1 MNNKHGIG
9 VLSLLLLTSFGADA
23 AKVYSWVDGNGIT
36 HYSDAPPPGKNAKEV
51 DLRVAPLLDS
61 SAPRSVQ
68 VDNFNS
74 LTGADA
80 KKEKEAAKLT
90 IELLSPEQGSTLR
103 DNTGN
108 IVFQSTISP
117 KPPTQYDVR
126 LTLDGKAAP
135 IVSNSLSVRVENVDR
150 GAHEAQLELLA
161 KDGTILAKSSAVTFY
176 LHRASVTPAPK
187 PTPKADQG

>member
-9 VLSLLLLTSFGADA
+9 VLSLLLLTSFGTDA

-51 DLRVAPLLDS
+51 DLRVAPLLG

-108 IVFQSTISP
+108 IVFQGTISP
-117 KPPTQYDVR
+117 KPPPQYDVR

-187 PTPKADQG
+187 PTPKAD

>member
-51 DLRVAPLLDS
+51 DLRAAPLLDS

-108 IVFQSTISP
+108 IVFQGTISP

-187 PTPKADQG
+187 PTPKGD

>member
-1 MNNKHGIG
+1 MNSKHVLG
-9 VLSLLLLTSFGADA
+9 VLTLLLLTSFGADA
-23 AKVYSWVDGNGIT
+23 AKVYSWVDSNGIT

-51 DLRVAPLLDS
+51 DLRVAPLLGS
-61 SAPRSVQ
+61 GAPRSVQ

-108 IVFQSTISP
+108 IVFQGTISP

-187 PTPKADQG
+187 PTPKAD

>member
-1 MNNKHGIG
+1 MNNKHVLG
-9 VLSLLLLTSFGADA
+9 VLTLLLLTSFGADA

-36 HYSDAPPPGKNAKEV
+36 HYTDAPPPNKSAKEV
-51 DLRVAPLLDS
+51 DLRVAPLLGS
-61 SAPRSVQ
+61 NTPRSVQ

-80 KKEKEAAKLT
+80 KKEKEAAKLA

-108 IVFQSTISP
+108 IVFQGNISP

-126 LTLDGKAAP
+126 LILDGKAAP
-135 IVSNSLSVRVENVDR
+135 IVNNSLSIRVENVDR

-187 PTPKADQG
+187 PTPKAD

>member
-9 VLSLLLLTSFGADA
+9 VLSLLLLTSFSADA

-51 DLRVAPLLDS
+51 DLRVAPLQGS
-61 SAPRSVQ
+61 STPRSVQ

-108 IVFQSTISP
+108 IVFQGTISP

-187 PTPKADQG
+187 PTPKAD

>member
-9 VLSLLLLTSFGADA
+9 TLVLLLLTSFSADA

-51 DLRVAPLLDS
+51 DLRVAPLIGS
-61 SAPRSVQ
+61 GSPRSVQ
-68 VDNFNS
+68 VENFNS

-80 KKEKEAAKLT
+80 KKEKEAAKLA

-108 IVFQSTISP
+108 IVFQGTISP

-135 IVSNSLSVRVENVDR
+135 IVSNSLSIRVENVDR

-187 PTPKADQG
+187 PTPKAD

>member
-9 VLSLLLLTSFGADA
+9 VLTLLLLTSFGADA
-23 AKVYSWVDGNGIT
+23 AKVYSWVDGNGVT
-36 HYSDAPPPGKNAKEV
+36 HYTDAPPPGTKAKVV
-51 DLRVAPLLDS
+51 DLRVAPLIGGS
-61 SAPRSVQ
+61 PSSVQ

-80 KKEKEAAKLT
+80 SKKKEAAKLV

-108 IVFQSTISP
+108 IVFQGQISP

-135 IVSNSLSVRVENVDR
+135 IVSNSLSIRIENVDR
-150 GAHEAQLELLA
+150 GAHEAQLELLT
-161 KDGTILAKSSAVTFY
+161 KDGTILAKSTPVTFY
-176 LHRASVTPAPK
+176 LHRASVDPAPK

>member
-9 VLSLLLLTSFGADA
+9 VLTLLLLTSFGAEA
-23 AKVYSWVDGNGIT
+23 AKVYSWVDGNGVT
-36 HYSDAPPPGKNAKEV
+36 HYTDAPPPGKGAKEV
-51 DLRVAPLLDS
+51 DLRIAPLIG

-80 KKEKEAAKLT
+80 KKEQEAAKLA

-108 IVFQSTISP
+108 IVFQGKISP
-117 KPPTQYDVR
+117 QPPTQYDVR
-126 LTLDGKAAP
+126 LILDGKAAP
-135 IVSNSLSVRVENVDR
+135 IVSNSLSIRVENLDR

-161 KDGTILAKSSAVTFY
+161 KDGTILAKSSSVTFY
-176 LHRASVTPAPK
+176 LHRASVDPAPK

>member
-1 MNNKHGIG
+1 MNNKHVLG
-9 VLSLLLLTSFGADA
+9 VLTLLLLTSFGADA

-36 HYSDAPPPGKNAKEV
+36 HYTDAPPPNKSAKEV
-51 DLRVAPLLDS
+51 DLRVAPLLGS
-61 SAPRSVQ
+61 NTPRSVQ

-80 KKEKEAAKLT
+80 KKEKEAAKLA

-108 IVFQSTISP
+108 IVFQGNISP

-126 LTLDGKAAP
+126 LILDGKAAP
-135 IVSNSLSVRVENVDR
+135 IVNNILSIRVENVDR

-187 PTPKADQG
+187 PTPKAD

>member
-9 VLSLLLLTSFGADA
+9 VLGLLLLTSFGTDA

-51 DLRVAPLLDS
+51 DLRAAPLLGS

-108 IVFQSTISP
+108 IVFQGTISP

-187 PTPKADQG
+187 PTPKAD

>member
-9 VLSLLLLTSFGADA
+9 TLTLLLLTSFAADA
-23 AKVYSWVDGNGIT
+23 AKVYSWVDGSGVT
-36 HYSDAPPPGKNAKEV
+36 HYTDAPPPGKSAKEV
-51 DLRVAPLLDS
+51 DLRVAPLIGS
-61 SAPRSVQ
+61 SPRSVQ

-80 KKEKEAAKLT
+80 KKEKEAAKLA

-108 IVFQSTISP
+108 IVFQGTISP

-135 IVSNSLSVRVENVDR
+135 IVSNSLSIRVENVDR

-161 KDGTILAKSSAVTFY
+161 KDGTILAKSSSVTFY
-176 LHRASVTPAPK
+176 LHRASVTPAPT
-187 PTPKADQG
+187 PTPKAD

>member
-1 MNNKHGIG
+1 MDEQQAWHRGAQPPVADLVRCG
-9 VLSLLLLTSFGADA
+9 RGQGLLL
-23 AKVYSWVDGNGIT
+23 VDGNGIT

-51 DLRVAPLLDS
+51 DLRVAPLLGS

-108 IVFQSTISP
+108 IVFQGTISP

-135 IVSNSLSVRVENVDR
+135 IVSNSLSVRVENVESRRPR
-150 GAHEAQLELLA
+150 G
-161 KDGTILAKSSAVTFY
+161 SA
-176 LHRASVTPAPK
+176 RAAR
-187 PTPKADQG
+187 

>member
-1 MNNKHGIG
+1 MNNKHVLG
-9 VLSLLLLTSFGADA
+9 VLTLLLLTSFGADA

-36 HYSDAPPPGKNAKEV
+36 HYTDAPPPNKSAKEV
-51 DLRVAPLLDS
+51 DLRVAPLLGS
-61 SAPRSVQ
+61 NTPRSVQ

-80 KKEKEAAKLT
+80 KKEKEAAKLA

-108 IVFQSTISP
+108 IVFQGNISP

-187 PTPKADQG
+187 PTPKAD

>member
-1 MNNKHGIG
+1 MNNKHVLG
-9 VLSLLLLTSFGADA
+9 VLTLLLLTSFGADA

-36 HYSDAPPPGKNAKEV
+36 HYTDAPPPNKSAKEV
-51 DLRVAPLLDS
+51 DLRVAPLLGS
-61 SAPRSVQ
+61 NTPRSVQ

-108 IVFQSTISP
+108 IIFQGTISP

-161 KDGTILAKSSAVTFY
+161 KDGTILAKSKAATFY
-176 LHRASVTPAPK
+176 LH
-187 PTPKADQG
+187 

>member
-51 DLRVAPLLDS
+51 DLRVAPLLG

-108 IVFQSTISP
+108 IVFQGTISP

-187 PTPKADQG
+187 PTPKAD

>member
-9 VLSLLLLTSFGADA
+9 VLGLLLLTSFGADA

-51 DLRVAPLLDS
+51 DLRVAPLPGS

-108 IVFQSTISP
+108 IVFQGTISP

-187 PTPKADQG
+187 PTPKAD

>member
-1 MNNKHGIG
+1 MNKIHGIG
-9 VLSLLLLTSFGADA
+9 AITLLLLTSFSTHA

-36 HYSDAPPPGKNAKEV
+36 HYTDAPPPGKNVKEV
-51 DLRVAPLLDS
+51 DLRAAPLLG
-61 SAPRSVQ
+61 SAPSSVQ

-74 LTGADA
+74 LTGADV
-80 KKEKEAAKLT
+80 KKEQEAAKLV

-108 IVFQSTISP
+108 IVFQGQISP

-135 IVSNSLSVRVENVDR
+135 IVSNSLSIRVENVDR

-161 KDGTILAKSSAVTFY
+161 KDGTILAKSTPVTFY
-176 LHRASVTPAPK
+176 LHRATVTPAPK
-187 PTPKADQG
+187 PTPKANQG